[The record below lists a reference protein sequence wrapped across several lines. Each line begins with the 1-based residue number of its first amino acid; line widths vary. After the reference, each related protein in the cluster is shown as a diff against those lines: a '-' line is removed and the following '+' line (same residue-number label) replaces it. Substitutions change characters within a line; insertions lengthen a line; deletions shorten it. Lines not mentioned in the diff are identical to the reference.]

1 MKNYLTLDS
10 INISKKIVG
19 IRVDINSAI
28 INNKVEVSERITQAC
43 QSIQELMNKN
53 ATIIIFAHQGRK
65 GKKDFTSLSLHRNAL
80 EDILQTNITFIESIN
95 SKTVEKE
102 ITKKNKKSSQIFLL
116 ENLRELDC
124 EQKPEFD
131 SKGNMKQN
139 EITKIIELCDY
150 YVIDAFSIA
159 HRAHSSII
167 GGKKF
172 LILREDYFKKS

>member
-65 GKKDFTSLSLHRNAL
+65 GKKRF
-80 EDILQTNITFIESIN
+80 
-95 SKTVEKE
+95 
-102 ITKKNKKSSQIFLL
+102 
-116 ENLRELDC
+116 
-124 EQKPEFD
+124 
-131 SKGNMKQN
+131 
-139 EITKIIELCDY
+139 Y
-150 YVIDAFSIA
+150 FSITA
-159 HRAHSSII
+159 
-167 GGKKF
+167 
-172 LILREDYFKKS
+172 